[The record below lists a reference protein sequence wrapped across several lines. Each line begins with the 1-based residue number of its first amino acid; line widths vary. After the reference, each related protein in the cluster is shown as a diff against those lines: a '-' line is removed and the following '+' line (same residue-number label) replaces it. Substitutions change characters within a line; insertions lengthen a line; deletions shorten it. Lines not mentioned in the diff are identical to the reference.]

1 MERVE
6 YNQPQ
11 ISVDDI
17 VAMLEKRGLGFRNEE
32 KAKHLLNN
40 ISYFRM
46 KSYLKPL
53 VKDRN
58 TGMFKDGVFF
68 EDAYNLYKFD
78 SALRK
83 FIGAELEKI
92 EVSLR
97 TRISHEM
104 SNTYSSYWFKDS
116 SLFRNQSKHTVILN
130 SMNAELQRSDE
141 EQILDFLNKYS
152 NPFPPSW
159 MTMEI
164 TSFGTLSMLYK
175 WFNGGRDRRSVAR
188 YYGVADGVLESW
200 LHCFVYV
207 RNLCA
212 HHSRL
217 WNRSLRIAAIYPRRT
232 DFPFISHNVQ
242 NDRVYYVICVIK
254 YMLQTINPQNTFTE
268 RLKDLLEKYPS
279 ADPRAMGFPEN
290 WSEDIFWH

>member
-1 MERVE
+1 MSVE
-6 YNQPQ
+6 
-11 ISVDDI
+11 DI
-17 VAMLEKRGLGFRNEE
+17 VAMLKERGLGFRNEE
-32 KAKHLLNN
+32 KAKHLLSN
-40 ISYFRM
+40 ISYFRI

-53 VKDRN
+53 IKDRS
-58 TGMFKDGVFF
+58 TGIFKDSVFF

-104 SNTYSSYWFKDS
+104 SNIYSAYWFADS
-116 SLFRNQSKHTVILN
+116 SLFRNQSKHEAILN
-130 SMNAELQRSDE
+130 NMNAELQRSDD
-141 EQILDFLNKYS
+141 EQILDFMHTYS

-175 WFNGGRDRRSVAR
+175 WFNGGRNRRSISR

-232 DFPFISHNVQ
+232 DFSFISHNVQ
-242 NDRVYYVICVIK
+242 NDKVYYVICVIK

-268 RLKDLLEKYPS
+268 RLKSLLEKYPS
-279 ADPRAMGFPEN
+279 ADPRAMGFPDN
-290 WSEDIFWH
+290 WSEDSFWD